1 MNWMPTRTNRETSLR
16 NRRLGLALAFL
27 TLSYIAAVIVFL
39 IVK

>member
-1 MNWMPTRTNRETSLR
+1 MSRLEIKGAGATSLR

-39 IVK
+39 IVR

>member
-1 MNWMPTRTNRETSLR
+1 MNWMSLKTYRETNLK

-27 TLSYIAAVIVFL
+27 TLGYIAAVIVFL

>member
-1 MNWMPTRTNRETSLR
+1 MLVKPNSGTTLR

>member
-1 MNWMPTRTNRETSLR
+1 MSGVATKTNRETNLK

>member
-1 MNWMPTRTNRETSLR
+1 MSRLMVNRSGGTALR
-16 NRRLGLALAFL
+16 NRRLGLALAVL